1 MKRNNMG
8 PPLTGARQLRSLSLG
23 GKIALGPHA
32 QTLFD
37 DMLAAADNGLYATT
51 IILAATIADV
61 SLHEGDEGDEGRG
74 LSFLTAPER
83 KGLDWLRGRRNGLVH
98 YEGVVEGMGGAEADY
113 HSLASDADRAL
124 QSLTPLMET
133 LEQF

>member
-1 MKRNNMG
+1 MG

-61 SLHEGDEGDEGRG
+61 ALHEGDEGDEGDGGRG

>member
-8 PPLTGARQLRSLSLG
+8 PLLTGARQLRSLSLG

-61 SLHEGDEGDEGRG
+61 ALHEGNEGCG

>member
-1 MKRNNMG
+1 MKRNNIG
-8 PPLTGARQLRSLSLG
+8 QALTGARQLRSLSLG
-23 GKIALGPHA
+23 GKVALGPHA
-32 QTLFD
+32 KTLFD

-61 SLHEGDEGDEGRG
+61 ALHEGGDEAGGHG

-98 YEGVVEGMGGAEADY
+98 YEGIVEGMGGGESDY
-113 HSLASDADRAL
+113 HSLARDADRAL
-124 QSLTPLMET
+124 QSLIPLMET
-133 LEQF
+133 LEYF